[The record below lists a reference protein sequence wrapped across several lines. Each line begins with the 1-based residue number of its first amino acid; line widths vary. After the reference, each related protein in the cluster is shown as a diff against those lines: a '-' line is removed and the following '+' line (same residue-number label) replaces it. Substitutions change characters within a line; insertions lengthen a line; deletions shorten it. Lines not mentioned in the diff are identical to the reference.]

1 MMFVV
6 LQKIRCRLGR
16 HLNRTERA
24 GPWRYTVCISCG
36 HVGPSFF
43 APPIKCEA
51 ERPVVRQAQLSEAQQ
66 QAQAALDVVMY
77 RRFTNFDAG
86 AVIHWAERGM
96 YQVKADSPVSAA
108 TEERQP

>member
-1 MMFVV
+1 MMVAF
-6 LQKIRCRLGR
+6 LQNMRCRFGR
-16 HLNRTERA
+16 HLNRSERA
-24 GPWRYTVCISCG
+24 GPWRYSVCINCG

-43 APPIKCEA
+43 AAPIKCA
-51 ERPVVRQAQLSEAQQ
+51 TERPAMPATRLSEAQQ

-96 YQVKADSPVSAA
+96 YQVKADPSPSTASK
-108 TEERQP
+108 EQQS